1 MRMTRTLLTFVVL
14 CCAIQSRADP
24 DTFLRNGVTAH
35 RGNSGEC
42 PENTLQA
49 FESAIALGADWI
61 ETDLYV
67 TKDSQLVI
75 SHDRDTGHT
84 GDRRL
89 SITNSTYAELLTVD
103 VATGFRTRNKLTR
116 AQCPP
121 ARMPL
126 FADALR
132 LVMKQNRTRLSIQPK
147 DDCVQAAFDVIRALG
162 AERWVGFNDGSL
174 KKMQQVKQ
182 LSKAVPVF
190 WDRDAKTDIDRDITI
205 AREQGFEAIVVNA
218 QGLTKAKVDKI
229 RAAGFVAG
237 GWTVNNEAEM
247 KAFLAMGVQR
257 FYTDYPARLLR
268 LKADGKQPPQPG
280 CGMNS
285 AVR

>member
-14 CCAIQSRADP
+14 CCALQSRADP
-24 DTFLRNGVTAH
+24 DSFLRNGVTAH

-61 ETDLYV
+61 ETDLYF
-67 TKDSQLVI
+67 TKDRQLVI

-103 VATGFRTRNKLTR
+103 VATGFRTRNTLTL

-147 DDCVQAAFDVIRALG
+147 DDCVQAAFDEIRALG

-174 KKMQQVKQ
+174 KKMRQVKQ
-182 LSKAVPVF
+182 LSPAVPVF
-190 WDRDAKTDIDRDITI
+190 WDRDAKTDIDKDLTI
-205 AREQGFEAIVVNA
+205 ARELGFEAIVVNA
-218 QGLTKAKVDKI
+218 KGLTKATVCKI
-229 RAAGFVAG
+229 RAAGFEAG
-237 GWTVNNEAEM
+237 VWTVNDESAM
-247 KAFLAMGVQR
+247 KTFLAMGVER

-268 LKADGKQPPQPG
+268 LKQVSAPPG
-280 CGMNS
+280 
-285 AVR
+285 R